1 MNKSPLRWDCRQVV
15 GVTQWGP
22 TGPVDV
28 VEPLAVWNHGQL
40 VGEGQGSGNHARPV
54 PPPDTSGG
62 FSGFGATWDGSGLRW
77 ATGYRLT
84 GPTSSRSRASGSA
97 RSRRSPE
104 SDVRSGALLA
114 GPHCSPVHRDRTSA
128 LAGARPTRAI

>member
-1 MNKSPLRWDCRQVV
+1 MNKSPLRWDRRQVV

-22 TGPVDV
+22 SGPVDV
-28 VEPLAVWNHGQL
+28 VEPLAVWNHGQV

-77 ATGYRLT
+77 ATGYR
-84 GPTSSRSRASGSA
+84 SHRADIVA
-97 RSRRSPE
+97 I
-104 SDVRSGALLA
+104 SDFGEREVKKVA
-114 GPHCSPVHRDRTSA
+114 
-128 LAGARPTRAI
+128 